1 MSCFNNGP
9 ETYITVHLVICGM
22 VMQDPYRMVM
32 TGKISKQKFTKT
44 VIQIPF
50 PNLVR
55 NMVKG
60 TFGDSCFCITSN
72 LYLNPKSRSTKR

>member
-1 MSCFNNGP
+1 
-9 ETYITVHLVICGM
+9 
-22 VMQDPYRMVM
+22 MQEDPYRVVM

-44 VIQIPF
+44 VIHIAF

-72 LYLNPKSRSTKR
+72 P